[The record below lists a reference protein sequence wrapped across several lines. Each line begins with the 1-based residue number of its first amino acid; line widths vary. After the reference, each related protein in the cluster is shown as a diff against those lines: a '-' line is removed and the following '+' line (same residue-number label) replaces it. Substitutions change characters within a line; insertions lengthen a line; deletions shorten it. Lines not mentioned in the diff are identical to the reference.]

1 MFPQLLRGGKGL
13 RGLKLGVAAASSAA
27 GFAYWQQQKQQPVA
41 RCETD
46 PATLGAAL
54 VGGLGAGALGG
65 YFFGKKQGEAAS
77 EKFEK
82 YWPRKIMML
91 FGAPGAGKGTQGPKI
106 VDALDIPQLSTGD
119 MLREAVAAGTEV
131 GKKAKAVMASG
142 GLVSDEIVIG
152 IIADRIKEPDCQT
165 GFILDGFPRT
175 LAQAKALDAMLAKN
189 GEAVSLIVEF
199 SVDPGVLEERICGRW
214 MHKAS
219 GRSYHVKFTPPKSM
233 KLADGKPLPE
243 TMKDDITGEALYQRS
258 DDTAEALKTRLD
270 AYKNQTLP
278 ILEHYKDKGI
288 VKQAGAPNALCFGGS
303 LIMLPVIGTILKAN
317 GFVFNKNSYSVTS
330 ASRPFRSMEER
341 TSRMFGPKYKPSW
354 CPSEMLNESSSEVL
368 F

>member
-1 MFPQLLRGGKGL
+1 MFRSVLRGQSL
-13 RGLKLGVAAASSAA
+13 RAGVAASAA
-27 GFAYWQQQKQQPVA
+27 AGAGAAGLALWAPERKHVVPTV

-46 PATLGAAL
+46 PGTIGAAVL
-54 VGGLGAGALGG
+54 GGLAAGAAGG
-65 YFFGKKQGEAAS
+65 YFLGKQHGEAAS
-77 EKFEK
+77 DRYEK

-106 VDALDIPQLSTGD
+106 VETLNVPQLSTGD

-131 GKKAKAVMASG
+131 GKKAKEIMSSG

-152 IIADRIKEPDCQT
+152 IIADRIKEPDCKA

-175 LAQAKALDAMLAKN
+175 LAQAKALDAMLAKS
-189 GEAVSLIVEF
+189 GENVSLILEF
-199 SVDPGVLEERICGRW
+199 AVDPKMLEERICGRW

-219 GRSYHVKFTPPKSM
+219 GRSYHVRSCPPKSM
-233 KLADGKPLPE
+233 KLGPNGKPLPE
-243 TMKDDITGEALYQRS
+243 SMKDDITGEPLYQRS

-288 VKQAGAPNALCFGGS
+288 VKQVDGGRGITEVWAEVS
-303 LIMLPVIGTILKAN
+303 SKL
-317 GFVFNKNSYSVTS
+317 
-330 ASRPFRSMEER
+330 AS
-341 TSRMFGPKYKPSW
+341 K
-354 CPSEMLNESSSEVL
+354 
-368 F
+368 